1 MLSRALWFSRALSNY
16 IFIFFFLAVA
26 LACHKKFREPESVVR
41 MGDPKVKQQILSG
54 FYDVEGTGW
63 RWAAEH
69 FAVSLK
75 PPAEA
80 STKGLRLKLD
90 LYLPDSQIETL
101 GPMTL
106 SATVNDDCP
115 LKPETFSKSGGFTYT
130 RDVPMSQAVANVIR
144 VDFRFDKGKPPLG
157 SESRELAAVV
167 SAVSLETR

>member
-1 MLSRALWFSRALSNY
+1 
-16 IFIFFFLAVA
+16 
-26 LACHKKFREPESVVR
+26 
-41 MGDPKVKQQILSG
+41 MGDPKVKDQILSG

-75 PPAEA
+75 PPPEA
-80 STKGLRLKLD
+80 STKGLRLKLE
-90 LYLPDSQIETL
+90 LYLPESQIETL

-106 SATVNDDCP
+106 SAIVNDDCP

-130 RDVPMSQAVANVIR
+130 RDIPPSQAVANVIR
-144 VDFRFDKGKPPLG
+144 VDFRWDKAKPPLG